1 VTTGAV
7 AMTAI
12 ISGRVVELAAIVTG
26 GVLVKAAIPQFRMQA
41 PAKTDNGS
49 NGTPD
54 GGKK

>member
-1 VTTGAV
+1 MNTAGIAI
-7 AMTAI
+7 TAI